1 MSLEGPGKPRNHYT
15 YYDTPDGQDIDKK
28 MLVCARYGAI
38 AGTIAGTY
46 DVLMY
51 SHAKG
56 FGRVLRRYAL
66 HVAPL
71 AAMGAVFAAVANGVQ
86 RVRGEDD
93 QLNYFWVR
101 FGWWFFWFSGEGCGG
116 VACGPILALY
126 LGSGHAVVAGGLAL
140 GAAGM
145 VKKLSVDSGV
155 ALLPMHS
162 PHLGSV
168 DGWRKDYSLVR
179 DPKEGHVCREC
190 VPQNQDESE
199 KDSNSSGSDD
209 AGANNTDDNNEKKK
223 KC

>member
-51 SHAKG
+51 SHATG
-56 FGRVLRRYAL
+56 FGRVLRRYAM

-93 QLNYFWVR
+93 QLNYFL
-101 FGWWFFWFSGEGCGG
+101 GG

-155 ALLPMHS
+155 ALLPVHS

-190 VPQNQDESE
+190 VQNEDGSE
-199 KDSNSSGSDD
+199 KDSNLAGADD